1 MNAYLFSGQGSQYV
15 GMTSDLAENFEI
27 AKNRL
32 AEANQI
38 CGFDIQKIMFE
49 GPAETLK
56 ETRYTQ
62 LAIFI
67 HSAIVYDILKSMDK
81 VNSDGFAGHS
91 VGEYA
96 ALYSAG
102 VFSFEDGV
110 KLTKKR
116 GQLMFESGEKQPG
129 TMFAVIGMDDEKVE
143 EVCAGL
149 NKGQTGQIIVPA
161 NYNSPGQVV
170 VSGSRD
176 YLREISGAF
185 KENGARMAKELPVSG
200 AFHSPLMNDA
210 KDELAE
216 EIDSTEFKQASKPI
230 FQNYDAAPEN
240 RPEELKRKL
249 IDQLVSSVRWTQTMN
264 KMKNNNY
271 NNFIEIGP
279 GKVLQGL
286 VKRTLSDVEI
296 IGFDKS
302 DDIKNIY

>member
-27 AKNRL
+27 AKERL
-32 AEANQI
+32 SEANDI

-49 GPAETLK
+49 GPAEILK

-67 HSAIVYDILKSMDK
+67 HSAVVFDILKSLEK
-81 VNSDGFAGHS
+81 VSADGFAGHS
-91 VGEYA
+91 VGEFAAFYA
-96 ALYSAG
+96 AN

-116 GQLMFESGEKQPG
+116 GQLMFDSGEKQPG

-143 EVCAGL
+143 QVCSEL
-149 NKGQTGQIIVPA
+149 NQGIECKIIVPA
-161 NYNSPGQVV
+161 NFNSPGQVV

-176 YLREISGAF
+176 HLKEISGKF
-185 KENGARMAKELPVSG
+185 KEYGARMAKELPVSG
-200 AFHSPLMNDA
+200 AFHSPLMEDA
-210 KDELAE
+210 KSELAE
-216 EIDSTEFKQASKPI
+216 EINNTNFNEASKPI

-249 IDQLVSSVRWTQTMN
+249 IEQLVSPVRWTQTL
-264 KMKNNNY
+264 NNMQQ
-271 NNFIEIGP
+271 NNFASFAEIGP

-286 VKRTLSDVEI
+286 VKRTLKDVEI
-296 IGFDKS
+296 NGFDKS
-302 DDIKNIY
+302 DDIKNIS